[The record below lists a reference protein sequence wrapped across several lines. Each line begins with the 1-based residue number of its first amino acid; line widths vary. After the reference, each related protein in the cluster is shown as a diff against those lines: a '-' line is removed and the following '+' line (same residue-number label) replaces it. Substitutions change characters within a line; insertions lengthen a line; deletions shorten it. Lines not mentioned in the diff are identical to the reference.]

1 MDVLVKEDKKEES
14 VNEVQSDLDVKEDP
28 IVEVST
34 ADKPFVSTL
43 ESSSAPES
51 TDKSSVAKSLES
63 TSAPESLE
71 VSSAVETLDETSAT
85 SSTAST
91 PPRAQFQDNQNK
103 LDSSSPQRLNANPN
117 YPMLVYQ
124 YPVSQQ
130 QQQQQDQHN
139 STSGYSNAYSS
150 RPKGRRNI
158 HVYLIFYVD

>member
-1 MDVLVKEDKKEES
+1 MDVLVKDDRKEES
-14 VNEVQSDLDVKEDP
+14 VNEVQSELDVKEDP
-28 IVEVST
+28 IVEVSS
-34 ADKPFVSTL
+34 AEKPFVSESL

-51 TDKSSVAKSLES
+51 TDKSSVPKSLES
-63 TSAPESLE
+63 TSAPESVE

-91 PPRAQFQDNQNK
+91 PPRAQFQDSQNK

-124 YPVSQQ
+124 YPISQQ

-150 RPKGRRNI
+150 RSKGRICTCLFNLLR
-158 HVYLIFYVD
+158 